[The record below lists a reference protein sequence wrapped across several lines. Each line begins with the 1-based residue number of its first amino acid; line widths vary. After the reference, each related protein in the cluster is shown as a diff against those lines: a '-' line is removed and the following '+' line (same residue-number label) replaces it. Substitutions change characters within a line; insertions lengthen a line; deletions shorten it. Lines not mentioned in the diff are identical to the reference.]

1 MYGLY
6 ANIGGILMVNVT
18 IYSIHGSYGGYI
30 IFNDSHSA
38 QYMPMKT
45 QNMRQSWFPYM
56 FPCNNCFQF
65 GRGNNF
71 SSQAPNRFRSQA
83 RQDAVKITSPMLGN
97 SDLCTP
103 TWHRPSSHIWL
114 HQTPMTSYDSV
125 SCNFLISK
133 LGRSRITSYYIYNYI
148 KLHL

>member
-1 MYGLY
+1 MING
-6 ANIGGILMVNVT
+6 NIN
-18 IYSIHGSYGGYI
+18 YKWA
-30 IFNDSHSA
+30 IFNSYVKSPEGNGSHSA
-38 QYMPMKT
+38 QCMPMKT
-45 QNMRQSWFPYM
+45 QIAKHATIMVSINM
-56 FPCNNCFQF
+56 FPCNNCFRF

-148 KLHL
+148 KKYIYN